1 MGRAGEELLSSG
13 QGDCYIR
20 LRDGTTKVCSFPPDQ
35 DNILP
40 ITDEE
45 YFTDDILSRFVD
57 WVRVAYGQATLEE
70 NLRFVADA
78 LGSNGTPREVIRS
91 YFLKD
96 FYKDHVRT
104 YKKRPIYWLFDSGR
118 QDGFKALIYMHRYD
132 RDTLGRVRVD
142 YLHRLQ
148 AAYENAIQG
157 CDRTIDSAT
166 TAAEKGRATRRKE
179 KLQRQLEE
187 CKVYDQALGHL
198 AGQRIAIDLDDGVKH
213 NYALFQGVELARE
226 GRRAVKVD
234 LLSKI

>member
-1 MGRAGEELLSSG
+1 
-13 QGDCYIR
+13 
-20 LRDGTTKVCSFPPDQ
+20 
-35 DNILP
+35 
-40 ITDEE
+40 
-45 YFTDDILSRFVD
+45 
-57 WVRVAYGQATLEE
+57 
-70 NLRFVADA
+70 
-78 LGSNGTPREVIRS
+78 
-91 YFLKD
+91 
-96 FYKDHVRT
+96 
-104 YKKRPIYWLFDSGR
+104 
-118 QDGFKALIYMHRYD
+118 MHRYD

-157 CDRTIDSAT
+157 CGRTIDSTT
-166 TAAEKGRATRRKE
+166 TAAEKGRATRKKE

-187 CKVYDQALGHL
+187 CKVYDQALAHL